1 MRNGKGN
8 GKAQNEIGG
17 SSHPPVE
24 TREEK
29 NSGRKLKAKLG
40 AGGGGVARK
49 WAGDDEMMDTNQD
62 QDQDEDPD
70 FIADLFGPTDEDEGG
85 ATSGTDTTP
94 LLSNMAMSRE
104 SQS

>member
-8 GKAQNEIGG
+8 DKAQNEIGG

-24 TREEK
+24 TRQK
-29 NSGRKLKAKLG
+29 KISGRKLKAKLG
-40 AGGGGVARK
+40 AGGGGVAKK
-49 WAGDDEMMDTNQD
+49 WAGDDEMVDTNQE

-70 FIADLFGPTDEDEGG
+70 FIADLFEPTDEDEGG
-85 ATSGTDTTP
+85 ATSGANTTP
-94 LLSNMAMSRE
+94 LLSNMAMSRK